1 MRSRAT
7 GDMVAVRALVV
18 ATLST
23 LLAAVA
29 HVSAGGL
36 LPEAWTLGAMLALT
50 AAGSAMVL
58 TREISRTGL
67 ALLLVGAQATIH
79 FEMTALAGHVGGH
92 GPAASTATGALAD
105 ALHHTAHHAVADA
118 PMTVAH
124 LLAAGAT
131 GVLLGHAE
139 RALFAVVALLH
150 RATAFVKLVLASGHA
165 IPAPRPRRAHPQS
178 QRTPRRT
185 SLWLADTVVRRG
197 PPALLHAR

>member
-18 ATLST
+18 ATLSIVF
-23 LLAAVA
+23 AATA

-36 LPEAWTLGAMLALT
+36 LPEAWTLGVMLALT

-67 ALLLVGAQATIH
+67 ALLLVAAQATIH

-105 ALHHTAHHAVADA
+105 ALHHTAHHALADA

-124 LLAAGAT
+124 LLAAVAT

-139 RALFAVVALLH
+139 RALFTVLALLR
-150 RATAFVKLVLASGHA
+150 RATAFVELVLAIGHTVPTA
-165 IPAPRPRRAHPQS
+165 RLRRTHPTAHRAPRRRP
-178 QRTPRRT
+178 
-185 SLWLADTVVRRG
+185 LWLADTVVRRG
-197 PPALLHAR
+197 PPALLPAR

>member
-23 LLAAVA
+23 LLAATA

-36 LPEAWTLGAMLALT
+36 LPEAWALGVMLALT

-58 TREISRTGL
+58 TREISRTEL
-67 ALLLVGAQATIH
+67 ALLLVAAQATIH
-79 FEMTALAGHVGGH
+79 FEMTALAGHGGGH

-105 ALHHTAHHAVADA
+105 AAHHTAHHALADA
-118 PMTVAH
+118 PMTLAHIVA
-124 LLAAGAT
+124 AVAT

-139 RALFAVVALLH
+139 RALFRVVALLR
-150 RATAFVKLVLASGHA
+150 RATAFVELVLAIGLTL
-165 IPAPRPRRAHPQS
+165 PTAPTHRAHPTAH
-178 QRTPRRT
+178 RAPRRT
-185 SLWLADTVVRRG
+185 SLWLADTLVRRG
-197 PPALLHAR
+197 PPALLPAR